1 MSNDKLFVCC
11 ECSKGITYD
20 HYDKDGLAYFDS
32 EGYIVG
38 FKCLDESVICDECYA
53 RDSEIKE

>member
-1 MSNDKLFVCC
+1 MSFICC
-11 ECSKGITYD
+11 ECKKDILYD
-20 HYDKDGLAYFDS
+20 RYKHGTGYFDA

-53 RDSEIKE
+53 RDSEIIK